1 MLAMNAE
8 ELIFIDWKSD
18 VGFKWL
24 FAREAVSG
32 HLVAFLRDLGKEVDG
47 NVKINLPEESAE
59 QEVELEYLNVEVV
72 TREEVDSIR
81 KILFDVYVKLPD
93 GNRVIMEM
101 QKAPHKDLDLRMIKY
116 LIRGIES
123 SGGISHVLVALMNFK
138 FSEILGTSTEGAVV
152 KVHEV
157 VKKGVFVT
165 VELGRFDKCLEE
177 LETGLDCWLFLF
189 KNITKLKSVPEVFR
203 GTIFEKIMEM
213 SRIKTLP
220 KEQKEDWKKEL
231 DNNKYVQEGI
241 QILAEQAAVEM
252 AEKMAEKMAIEMAE
266 KMAIEMAKQMVE
278 KVKAEVKAEAA
289 EATIN
294 AYKKGEE
301 DGAQKGELMQ
311 LKLNIAKMRSK
322 GMSEAEIKAILDLE
336 ELPELE

>member
-1 MLAMNAE
+1 VE

-32 HLVAFLRDLGKEVDG
+32 HLVAFLRDLGKEIDG
-47 NVKINLPEESAE
+47 NVKINLPEELAE
-59 QEVELEYLNVEVV
+59 QEVQLEYLNVEVV
-72 TREEVDSIR
+72 TREEEDVLR
-81 KILFDVYVKLPD
+81 KILFDVYVGLPD

-101 QKAPHKDLDLRMIKY
+101 QKAPHKDLDIRMIKY

-152 KVHEV
+152 KIHEV
-157 VKKGVFVT
+157 IKRGALVT
-165 VELGRFDKCLEE
+165 LELGRFDKSLEE

-252 AEKMAEKMAIEMAE
+252 AEEMAE
-266 KMAIEMAKQMVE
+266 EMAKQMAIEMAKQMVE

-301 DGAQKGELMQ
+301 DGVQKGELKQ

-322 GMSEAEIKAILDLE
+322 GMSEEEIKAILDLE